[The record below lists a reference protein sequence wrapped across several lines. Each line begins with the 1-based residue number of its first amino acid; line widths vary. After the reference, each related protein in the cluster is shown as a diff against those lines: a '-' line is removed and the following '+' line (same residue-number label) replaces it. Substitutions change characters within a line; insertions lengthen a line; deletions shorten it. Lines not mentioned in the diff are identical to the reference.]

1 MQRNRT
7 MPNRDQGFTLVELL
21 ITLTVLAI
29 VLAVAI
35 PTFTSTL
42 ESVRQRTL
50 VNQLLADLNFARSR
64 AITTRRPVSLCAGS
78 AECDRQTIWSGQIL
92 IFDDLDANG
101 TIDETDV
108 TLRTTAVTA
117 SHNWK
122 WRNFRQQRHMT
133 FKPDGTTHS
142 LNGTFILC
150 RQETPLKKIVINITG
165 RARLAPPMVDD
176 LCT

>member
-1 MQRNRT
+1 
-7 MPNRDQGFTLVELL
+7 MPNQDQDQDQGFTLVELL
-21 ITLTVLAI
+21 VTLTVLAV
-29 VLAVAI
+29 VLAIAI
-35 PTFTSTL
+35 PTFNSSL

-64 AITTRRPVSLCAGS
+64 AITTRRPVSLCAGAAS
-78 AECDRQTIWSGQIL
+78 CDDQAMWSGQVL

-101 TIDETDV
+101 MIDETDV
-108 TLRTTAVTA
+108 TLRTTAVTP
-117 SHNWK
+117 SHSWK

-150 RQETPLKKIVINITG
+150 RHETPLRKIVINITG
-165 RARLAPPMVDD
+165 RARLDAPKADD

>member
-1 MQRNRT
+1 
-7 MPNRDQGFTLVELL
+7 MPNRDQGFTLIELL

-29 VLAVAI
+29 VLAIAV
-35 PTFTSTL
+35 PTFTSAL

-50 VNQLLADLNFARSR
+50 VNQPLADLNFARSR
-64 AITTRRPVSLCAGS
+64 AITTGRPVSLCAGT
-78 AECDRQTIWSGQIL
+78 AGCDDQAMWRGQVL

-101 TIDETDV
+101 TIGEDDL

-117 SHNWK
+117 GHSWK

-150 RQETPLKKIVINITG
+150 RQEMPLRKIVINITG
-165 RARLAPPMVDD
+165 RTRLAPPIADD

>member
-1 MQRNRT
+1 MGILSFHLSNAALKIDFQ
-7 MPNRDQGFTLVELL
+7 DSVLSDFGECLL
-21 ITLTVLAI
+21 LLA
-29 VLAVAI
+29 
-35 PTFTSTL
+35 
-42 ESVRQRTL
+42 
-50 VNQLLADLNFARSR
+50 LLADLNFARSR
-64 AITTRRPVSLCAGS
+64 AITSRRPVSMCAGS
-78 AECDRQTIWSGQIL
+78 AGCDDQAMWSGQVL

-101 TIDETDV
+101 TIGEGDL

-117 SHNWK
+117 GHSWK

-150 RQETPLKKIVINITG
+150 RQEMPVRKIVINITG
-165 RARLAPPMVDD
+165 RTRLAPPTADD

>member
-1 MQRNRT
+1 M
-7 MPNRDQGFTLVELL
+7 
-21 ITLTVLAI
+21 
-29 VLAVAI
+29 
-35 PTFTSTL
+35 
-42 ESVRQRTL
+42 
-50 VNQLLADLNFARSR
+50 
-64 AITTRRPVSLCAGS
+64 
-78 AECDRQTIWSGQIL
+78 WSGQLL

-101 TIDETDV
+101 TIGEGDL

-117 SHNWK
+117 GHSWK

-150 RQETPLKKIVINITG
+150 RQEMPVRKIVINITG
-165 RARLAPPMVDD
+165 RTRLAPPTADD